1 LSASGGSRRHLAL
14 STNAIEKLI
23 PLGGMTSLRVLSV
36 GRNNLKKLEKLDEN
50 AGTLKELWASYN
62 QIASLDGLGQLG
74 KLETLYLSN
83 NNITRWEELEKLAGC
98 QELKD
103 ILLTGNPIYEDL
115 TPEQARV
122 KVLKHMKA
130 NQALVKI
137 DNVLIKP
144 REREAALD

>member
-1 LSASGGSRRHLAL
+1 
-14 STNAIEKLI
+14 
-23 PLGGMTSLRVLSV
+23 MTSLRVLSV